1 MAETLHVAFIVYD
14 DCKFED
20 PDRAMLDRLYNPRY
34 REKTG
39 QDWKYNL
46 YYFQIDL
53 ASGHVMNF
61 EGETMKTPIDVDY
74 ADQNCLIWDTE
85 WRGSG
90 VPPSIVLDEKGE
102 PAFLHVLSGDDSKQE
117 ANYFYVFHDGEEL
130 AKEFHHRIH
139 TPMEQRPPEERRR
152 WHPCRLPCGRG

>member
-1 MAETLHVAFIVYD
+1 MS
-14 DCKFED
+14 
-20 PDRAMLDRLYNPRY
+20 DRLYNPRY

-102 PAFLHVLSGDDSKQE
+102 PAGGASPPSFVICFTVLTRIYAQGGGHEGGQKRIESSQSDTLQDTILLHHPTQFETVR
-117 ANYFYVFHDGEEL
+117 YVFL
-130 AKEFHHRIH
+130 
-139 TPMEQRPPEERRR
+139 
-152 WHPCRLPCGRG
+152 